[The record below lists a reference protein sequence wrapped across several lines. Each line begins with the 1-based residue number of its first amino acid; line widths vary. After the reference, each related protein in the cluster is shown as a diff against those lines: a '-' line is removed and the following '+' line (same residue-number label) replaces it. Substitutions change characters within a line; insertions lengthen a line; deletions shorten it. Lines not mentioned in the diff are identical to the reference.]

1 MSSNDQLKIQEPVE
15 TEQASAGEMPA
26 QFAKAAT
33 AKPSTLKATPRKSR
47 KQVINDLDA
56 KARRIRERRSQLI
69 GQNKSD
75 DKKLM
80 TKQAIVVGSWL
91 CANRPEDWNEIVS
104 GLTRTQ
110 DRKAFGFDPLSAT
123 PADPAAGGE
132 QHTF

>member
-1 MSSNDQLKIQEPVE
+1 ML
-15 TEQASAGEMPA
+15 
-26 QFAKAAT
+26 
-33 AKPSTLKATPRKSR
+33 
-47 KQVINDLDA
+47 NDLDA
-56 KARRIRERRSQLI
+56 KARRIRERRSKVI

-75 DKKLM
+75 DQKLM
-80 TKQAIVVGSWL
+80 TKQAIAVRAWL
-91 CANRPEDWNEIVS
+91 RTNRPEDWNEIVS